1 MAEVNEVREASNVVT
16 SSNAA
21 EFYAERLGLA
31 DLAEETVAES
41 TEAPQEE
48 AVESEP
54 ATEESSSEPKAED
67 EAGEAEKPKDKL
79 EKRFSKVTKRA
90 QEAEAKAAEL
100 EARLRDLEAKANP
113 QPIAQTANVDD
124 KPRADQFNDAFEF
137 AEALA
142 EWSAEKALRDRDI
155 AEAQRKADEE
165 RNKVIESW
173 NQKVEK
179 AKSSMPDFDDI
190 VASSTVVVSD
200 AIRDAIIESDVG
212 AQILYHLASDDEY
225 AESLAKMPAIK
236 ALKEIGRL
244 EAKYEA
250 KQEEKPAT
258 EARAVTQSK
267 APAPISP
274 LKGGKSAGADVLV
287 DTNGEFYGSYAQW
300 KAARKA
306 NRIR

>member
-1 MAEVNEVREASNVVT
+1 MAEVKEASSVVT
-16 SSNAA
+16 SDNAA

-31 DLAEETVAES
+31 DSPEETAAE
-41 TEAPQEE
+41 TVEAPVEE
-48 AVESEP
+48 NPDSEP
-54 ATEESSSEPKAED
+54 GTEESSSEPKAED
-67 EAGEAEKPKDKL
+67 AAEEAEKPKDKL

-90 QEAEAKAAEL
+90 QEAEDRANALEQRL
-100 EARLRDLEAKANP
+100 REVEARSNP

-124 KPRADQFNDAFEF
+124 KPQAGQFNDAFEY

-155 AEAQRKADEE
+155 AESQRKADEE
-165 RNKVIESW
+165 RNKVIENW
-173 NQKVEK
+173 NQKVAK
-179 AKSSMPDFDDI
+179 AKGSMPDFDEI
-190 VASSTVVVSD
+190 VASSTTVVSD
-200 AIRDAIIESDVG
+200 AVRDAIIESDVG

-225 AESLAKMPAIK
+225 AESLSKMPAIK

-244 EAKYEA
+244 EARFEA
-250 KQEEKPAT
+250 QDEKP
-258 EARAVTQSK
+258 EVKARTVTQSK

-306 NRIR
+306 NKIR

>member
-16 SSNAA
+16 SGNAA

-31 DLAEETVAES
+31 DSPEETAAE
-41 TEAPQEE
+41 TVDAPVEE
-48 AVESEP
+48 NPDSEP

-67 EAGEAEKPKDKL
+67 EAEEAEKPKDKL

-90 QEAEAKAAEL
+90 QEAEAKAEQL
-100 EARLRDLEAKANP
+100 ESRLRELEAKANP

-124 KPRADQFNDAFEF
+124 KPQASQFNDAFEY

-155 AEAQRKADEE
+155 VEAQRKADEE
-165 RNKVIESW
+165 RNKVIENW
-173 NQKVEK
+173 NQKVAK
-179 AKSSMPDFDDI
+179 AKSSMPDFDEI
-190 VASSTVVVSD
+190 VASSTTVVSD
-200 AIRDAIIESDVG
+200 AVRDAIIESDVG

-225 AESLAKMPAIK
+225 AESLSKMPAIK

-244 EAKYEA
+244 EARFEA
-250 KQEEKPAT
+250 EQEKPEVKAKT
-258 EARAVTQSK
+258 VTQSK